1 MIVPRTTVLI
11 CLLIAGI
18 VGLALPASGEELV
31 VATFGGTFVDNSK
44 KCHATAFEK
53 ATGASVKYVLG
64 SSVQTMAKLRAAGAR
79 ADFDVAYMDSQIVK
93 QAKAEGLLQPLETA
107 KIEHW
112 NDLYDASRDKDGY
125 WVSMMFAGTII
136 TYNTNLV
143 KTPPT
148 SWADLW
154 KPEWKGKLAI
164 PDISGTS
171 GQQFLMAAARLN
183 GGSVENIEPGFEA
196 IKKLKPNIQMM
207 YTQPDQ
213 IIPLF
218 ERGDIALA
226 VWYTDRTGAAALE
239 GRAGRRRLPER
250 GRDRHRADG
259 LGAQGQRQARPRA
272 EVHRGAPLPGG
283 PALLRPVAVRRAHQQ
298 EGPAPGRP
306 GQARALRPA
315 RGAACSSPIP
325 ISWRRSSRSG
335 RSAGGARS
343 RVDPAEARRGERAGA
358 GAQRVRRLRK
368 SFGSVVAVDEVCLD
382 VAPGEFLSLLG
393 PSGCGKTHA
402 RSA

>member
-1 MIVPRTTVLI
+1 MIATRTTVLL
-11 CLLIAGI
+11 CLLVA
-18 VGLALPASGEELV
+18 ALVQPAWGEELV

-44 KCHATAFEK
+44 KCHAAAFEK
-53 ATGASVKYVLG
+53 ATGATVKYVLG

-79 ADFDVAYMDSQIVK
+79 SEFDVAYMDSQIVK
-93 QAKAEGLLQPLETA
+93 QAKAEGLLQPLEPA

-112 NDLYDASRDKDGY
+112 NDLYEASRDKEAY

-183 GGSVENIEPGFEA
+183 GGSVENIDPGFEA

-218 ERGDIALA
+218 ERGDISLA
-226 VWYTDRTGAAALE
+226 VWYTDRTGAAALKGVPVAAAYPSE
-239 GRAGRRRLPER
+239 GAIGIVPTVSVPKASPKREL
-250 GRDRHRADG
+250 
-259 LGAQGQRQARPRA
+259 AQKYVA
-272 EVHRGAPLPGG
+272 
-283 PALLRPVAVRRAHQQ
+283 ALLSPEGQLCFGQSQFAGPTNRKVQLPADLAKLVPYGPLVQRMFFPDTDLVAKKFPEWSERW
-298 EGPAPGRP
+298 GREI
-306 GQARALRPA
+306 AR
-315 RGAACSSPIP
+315 
-325 ISWRRSSRSG
+325 
-335 RSAGGARS
+335 
-343 RVDPAEARRGERAGA
+343 
-358 GAQRVRRLRK
+358 
-368 SFGSVVAVDEVCLD
+368 
-382 VAPGEFLSLLG
+382 
-393 PSGCGKTHA
+393 
-402 RSA
+402 

>member
-1 MIVPRTTVLI
+1 MTVSRLI
-11 CLLIAGI
+11 MLVCLLAAALAG
-18 VGLALPASGEELV
+18 AASADELV

-44 KCHATAFEK
+44 KCHAAAFEK
-53 ATGASVKYVLG
+53 ATGSTVKYVLG
-64 SSVQTMAKLRAAGAR
+64 SSVQTAAKMRAAGSR
-79 ADFDVAYMDSQIVK
+79 AEFDVAYMDSQIVK
-93 QAKAEGLLQPLETA
+93 QVKGEGLLQPLEPA

-183 GGSVENIEPGFEA
+183 GGSVENIDPGFEA
-196 IKKLKPNIQMM
+196 IKKLKPNVQMM

-226 VWYTDRTGAAALE
+226 VWYTDRTGAAALKGVPVAAAYPSE
-239 GRAGRRRLPER
+239 GAIGIVPTVSVPKSSTK
-250 GRDRHRADG
+250 RD
-259 LGAQGQRQARPRA
+259 LAQKYIA
-272 EVHRGAPLPGG
+272 
-283 PALLRPVAVRRAHQQ
+283 ALLAPEGQLCFGQSQFAGPTNKKVQLPPDLAKLVPYGPLVQRMFFPDTDLVARKFPEWSERW
-298 EGPAPGRP
+298 GREI
-306 GQARALRPA
+306 AR
-315 RGAACSSPIP
+315 
-325 ISWRRSSRSG
+325 
-335 RSAGGARS
+335 
-343 RVDPAEARRGERAGA
+343 
-358 GAQRVRRLRK
+358 
-368 SFGSVVAVDEVCLD
+368 
-382 VAPGEFLSLLG
+382 
-393 PSGCGKTHA
+393 
-402 RSA
+402 

>member
-1 MIVPRTTVLI
+1 MIVFRLTLLM
-11 CLLIAGI
+11 CLLVTGI
-18 VGLALPASGEELV
+18 VGGVVLSASADELV

-44 KCHATAFEK
+44 KCHAAAFEK
-53 ATGASVKYVLG
+53 ATGSTVKYVLG

-79 ADFDVAYMDSQIVK
+79 SELDVAYMDSQIVK
-93 QAKAEGLLQPLETA
+93 QAKAEGLLQPLESA
-107 KIEHW
+107 KIAGW
-112 NDLYDASRDKDGY
+112 SDLYDASRDKDSY

-171 GQQFLMAAARLN
+171 GQQFLMAAARLH
-183 GGSVENIEPGFEA
+183 GGSVENIDPGFEA

-226 VWYTDRTGAAALE
+226 VWYTDRTGAAALK
-239 GRAGRRRLPER
+239 G
-250 GRDRHRADG
+250 
-259 LGAQGQRQARPRA
+259 
-272 EVHRGAPLPGG
+272 V
-283 PALLRPVAVRRAHQQ
+283 PVAAAYPK
-298 EGPAPGRP
+298 EGGIGIVPTVSVPKA
-306 GQARALRPA
+306 
-315 RGAACSSPIP
+315 
-325 ISWRRSSRSG
+325 SG
-335 RSAGGARS
+335 KR
-343 RVDPAEARRGERAGA
+343 EL
-358 GAQRVRRLRK
+358 AQRYIAVLL
-368 SFGSVVAVDEVCLD
+368 SPEGQLCFGQSQFAGPTNKKVQLPPDLAKLVPYGPIVERMFFPDTDLVAKKFPEWSERW
-382 VAPGEFLSLLG
+382 GREI
-393 PSGCGKTHA
+393 A
-402 RSA
+402 R

>member
-1 MIVPRTTVLI
+1 MIVRLVLLL
-11 CLLIAGI
+11 CLLTA
-18 VGLALPASGEELV
+18 GLAGRALADELI

-53 ATGASVKYVLG
+53 ATGAAVKYVLG
-64 SSVQTMAKLRAAGAR
+64 SSVQTAAKLRAAGAR
-79 ADFDVAYMDSQIVK
+79 AEFDVAYMDSQIVK
-93 QAKAEGLLQPLETA
+93 QAKAEGLLQPLEPA
-107 KIEHW
+107 KIPGW
-112 NDLYDASRDKDGY
+112 NDLYDASRDKDAY

-183 GGSVENIEPGFEA
+183 GGSVENIDPGFEA

-226 VWYTDRTGAAALE
+226 VWYTDRVGAAAAKGVPVAAAYPRE
-239 GRAGRRRLPER
+239 GGIGIVPTVSIPKGSQKKELAEKYIGVLLSPEGQLCYAQTQFAGPSNRKVKLPPDLAKLLPYGENVERMYFPDTDVVAKKLPEWSER
-250 GRDRHRADG
+250 WGREI
-259 LGAQGQRQARPRA
+259 AR
-272 EVHRGAPLPGG
+272 
-283 PALLRPVAVRRAHQQ
+283 
-298 EGPAPGRP
+298 
-306 GQARALRPA
+306 
-315 RGAACSSPIP
+315 
-325 ISWRRSSRSG
+325 
-335 RSAGGARS
+335 
-343 RVDPAEARRGERAGA
+343 
-358 GAQRVRRLRK
+358 
-368 SFGSVVAVDEVCLD
+368 
-382 VAPGEFLSLLG
+382 
-393 PSGCGKTHA
+393 
-402 RSA
+402 

>member
-1 MIVPRTTVLI
+1 MTVLRRI
-11 CLLIAGI
+11 VLMCLVTAGL
-18 VGLALPASGEELV
+18 VLPASAEELV

-53 ATGASVKYVLG
+53 ATGSSVKYVLG

-79 ADFDVAYMDSQIVK
+79 AEIDVAYMDSQIVK
-93 QAKAEGLLQPLETA
+93 QAKAEGILQPLETG

-112 NDLYDASRDKDGY
+112 GDLYDASRDKDGY

-183 GGSVENIEPGFEA
+183 GGSVENIDPGFEA
-196 IKKLKPNIQMM
+196 IKKLKPNVQMM

-218 ERGDIALA
+218 ERGDIAVA
-226 VWYTDRTGAAALE
+226 VWYTDRTGAAAAKGVPVAAAYPKE
-239 GRAGRRRLPER
+239 GAIGIVPTVSVPKASQKREL
-250 GRDRHRADG
+250 
-259 LGAQGQRQARPRA
+259 AQKYIA
-272 EVHRGAPLPGG
+272 
-283 PALLRPVAVRRAHQQ
+283 ALLSPEGQLCFAQTQFAGPTNKKVQLPADLGKLVPFGDIVQRMYFPDTDFVARKFPEWSERW
-298 EGPAPGRP
+298 GREI
-306 GQARALRPA
+306 AR
-315 RGAACSSPIP
+315 
-325 ISWRRSSRSG
+325 
-335 RSAGGARS
+335 
-343 RVDPAEARRGERAGA
+343 
-358 GAQRVRRLRK
+358 
-368 SFGSVVAVDEVCLD
+368 
-382 VAPGEFLSLLG
+382 
-393 PSGCGKTHA
+393 
-402 RSA
+402 